1 METRTDSF
9 SDSFLDRFSFLC
21 HALRMSKARH
31 PFDPS
36 LIQLVSAEFFS
47 EPRKPGDL
55 FWSVRDICTRFGV
68 TKYCATLVIRSLVKK
83 GILHAHNR
91 KGTFLADNPNLRVS
105 PAEQVRMHPAFVWPA
120 WGHDETHGS
129 LAEDTVNAITT
140 FSRKNQLQTSF
151 FDASHTWLDRGFP
164 ARFRSSGCN
173 VLMALD
179 PPLEALLVFMELRL
193 GNVPIVVMGSNT
205 EVHKGIGVIT
215 VQTDEREVACRL
227 TLALRSKGLSRF
239 LVLGETSQQGKSLR
253 YQGIEEA
260 LDRFDNAKVGEIYI
274 DSRDQDYQAR
284 VLESRLRQRQPPD
297 ALIFHSYLDFLAIL
311 KKLPLLGEL
320 IQQGLN
326 VAVFDDGRLDHHV
339 PDLRIIR
346 VVVEG
351 SELGE
356 TAMKLAMRAL
366 SGART
371 PTETLVRR
379 KILLP

>member
-1 METRTDSF
+1 MARV
-9 SDSFLDRFSFLC
+9 
-21 HALRMSKARH
+21 RH
-31 PFDPS
+31 PFDPN
-36 LIQLVSAEFFS
+36 LIQAVSADFFS

-83 GILHAHNR
+83 GVLRSHNR
-91 KGTFLADNPNLRVS
+91 KGTFLAEHPNLRVS
-105 PAEQVRMHPAFVWPA
+105 PADQVRMHPAFVWPG
-120 WGHDETHGS
+120 WGHDEIHGS
-129 LAEDTVNAITT
+129 LAEDTVNAITS

-151 FDASHTWLDRGFP
+151 FDASHTWQDRGFP

-173 VLMALD
+173 VLLALD

-215 VQTDEREVACRL
+215 VQTDEREVASRL
-227 TLALRSKGLSRF
+227 TLALRNKGLSRF
-239 LVLGETSQQGKSLR
+239 LVLGETSQTGKSLR

-260 LDRFDNAKVGEIYI
+260 LDRYDHAKVGEIYI

-284 VLESRLRQRQPPD
+284 VLAARLRQRKPPD
-297 ALIFHSYLDFLAIL
+297 ALIFHSYLDFLTIL
-311 KKLPLLGEL
+311 KKVAPLYEL
-320 IQQGLN
+320 IRKGLT

-351 SELGE
+351 SEMGE
-356 TAMKLAMRAL
+356 TAMKLATRAL
-366 SGART
+366 SGAST
-371 PTETLVRR
+371 PAETLVRR
-379 KILLP
+379 KILFP